1 MDTMEVCETL
11 IQQYKTR
18 IALED
23 VRLQGFDK
31 SLQTTSSHFLQ
42 PSINII
48 SAWSIHNFDR

>member
-1 MDTMEVCETL
+1 MDTMEVCEAL

-18 IALED
+18 IGLED

-48 SAWSIHNFDR
+48 SAWSLP